1 MALCDARALSPG
13 WTGNPFRAQ
22 HSVNIVAHSVPS
34 HFTLTRVFGSVIH
47 TYGDLPNPGK
57 LRSLYHAKKQF
68 TSTCRIPS
76 CTKPTTLPTHISS
89 SSSSSSSFHSLRLIT
104 TLFNL
109 PSCLRHYKKS
119 SFKAVMALTGQ
130 RKVTK
135 LPSNTRAGFTTLLQ
149 LTIST
154 EATSKWPRRP
164 SRQLERLLMGLV

>member
-1 MALCDARALSPG
+1 MLK
-13 WTGNPFRAQ
+13 
-22 HSVNIVAHSVPS
+22 HSVDIVAHSEPS
-34 HFTLTRVFGSVIH
+34 HSPCASRRVCDPH
-47 TYGDLPNPGK
+47 LGDLPNPGK
-57 LRSLYHAKKQF
+57 LRSLYLTKKQLKIHEL
-68 TSTCRIPS
+68 SPD
-76 CTKPTTLPTHISS
+76 PVLNPHPLPTHISS
-89 SSSSSSSFHSLRLIT
+89 SSSSYSFHSLRLIT

-119 SFKAVMALTGQ
+119 SFKAVTALTGQ